1 MRSIGTCHQLPL
13 AVLMFHRHIIRARF
27 LTAPSG
33 QALVLKA
40 TCNLECNE
48 GSCQPEYLPSLTVFS
63 DGIRLLW
70 AKPSQPRACRPQ
82 GGNEACVCSAVLPLG
97 WEIPVF
103 SGVPLVPADQVT
115 SIEVGG
121 NETQITLYSLHPN
134 KVYKVRIAAST
145 SVGYGAPSEWTQHRT
160 PDRDNQTHGRR
171 LGNAWDLGQ
180 SGKLKAFSEILA
192 FLWELQPLVLVR
204 TKCSPLPCCSAAPV
218 HLTAC
223 LAVGLCTLY
232 VQL

>member
-1 MRSIGTCHQLPL
+1 M
-13 AVLMFHRHIIRARF
+13 
-27 LTAPSG
+27 
-33 QALVLKA
+33 
-40 TCNLECNE
+40 ECDE
-48 GSCQPEYLPSLTVFS
+48 GSSQSEYQLCPAFS
-63 DGIRLLW
+63 SDFSGGVRLLW
-70 AKPSQPRACRPQ
+70 AKPSQPRVCRPR
-82 GGNEACVCSAVLPLG
+82 GGNKACGRSAVLPFG

-160 PDRDNQTHGRR
+160 PDRDNQTHGKR

-180 SGKLKAFSEILA
+180 GVGNLRHFQRYVLSFGNYNHWFLSDQSAHLYLA
-192 FLWELQPLVLVR
+192 AQQPLYISLLVW
-204 TKCSPLPCCSAAPV
+204 
-218 HLTAC
+218 
-223 LAVGLCTLY
+223 AVGLCALH

>member
-1 MRSIGTCHQLPL
+1 MPSAPISCAHVPPSHHQSKVSDSSLR
-13 AVLMFHRHIIRARF
+13 AGSVL
-27 LTAPSG
+27 
-33 QALVLKA
+33 LKA
-40 TCNLECNE
+40 ACSLEYDGVVSQNI
-48 GSCQPEYLPSLTVFS
+48 SSAQPLVTVFP
-63 DGIRLLW
+63 GGTRLLW
-70 AKPSQPRACRPQ
+70 AKPSQPRVFRPR
-82 GGNEACVCSAVLPLG
+82 GGNEACGCSAVLPFG

-171 LGNAWDLGQ
+171 LGNAWHLGQ
-180 SGKLKAFSEILA
+180 GVGNLRHFQRYLLSFGN
-192 FLWELQPLVLVR
+192 
-204 TKCSPLPCCSAAPV
+204 CS
-218 HLTAC
+218 HWF
-223 LAVGLCTLY
+223 
-232 VQL
+232 

>member
-1 MRSIGTCHQLPL
+1 MPSAPISCAHVPPSHHQSKVSDSSLW
-13 AVLMFHRHIIRARF
+13 AGSV
-27 LTAPSG
+27 
-33 QALVLKA
+33 VLKA
-40 TCNLECNE
+40 TCSLECDE
-48 GSCQPEYLPSLTVFS
+48 GSCQSEYQLCPVLQFFS
-63 DGIRLLW
+63 GGIRLLW

-82 GGNEACVCSAVLPLG
+82 EDNETCGCSAVLPFG
-97 WEIPVF
+97 WEILVF

-160 PDRDNQTHGRR
+160 PDRDNQTHGRS

-180 SGKLKAFSEILA
+180 GVGNLRHFQRYLLSFGSCNHWF
-192 FLWELQPLVLVR
+192 
-204 TKCSPLPCCSAAPV
+204 CSDKSAPLPCC
-218 HLTAC
+218 
-223 LAVGLCTLY
+223 
-232 VQL
+232 